1 MTQRR
6 KRPLPALPAD
16 FTNIKALP
24 IPLFAVA
31 SGQSED
37 TVRKQIKNGK
47 LQVIALSPAKRFIKL
62 TDEHRAIFPV
72 IRMTA

>member
-1 MTQRR
+1 MSKKR
-6 KRPLPALPAD
+6 KRSLPALPED

-31 SGQSED
+31 SGMHED
-37 TVRKQIKNGK
+37 TVRKQIKDGK
-47 LQVIALSPAKRFIKL
+47 LQIIELSPAKRFVKL

>member
-1 MTQRR
+1 MSKRR

-16 FTNIKALP
+16 FTNINALP
-24 IPLFAVA
+24 IPLFAAA
-31 SGQSED
+31 SGQHED
-37 TVRKQIKNGK
+37 TVRKQIKDGK
-47 LQVIALSPAKRFIKL
+47 LQVIELSPAKRFVKL